1 VSVYLVSQNP
11 LDIPESVLRPL
22 GNRVQLSWSA
32 FTPKDQKAVKAGA
45 ETFRVNPTLN
55 VEKTIGELERARRA
69 WWSARSFALREGR
82 SGLSLLSSAPR

>member
-22 GNRVQLSWSA
+22 GNRAQLAWSA

-45 ETFRVNPTLN
+45 QTFRVNPTLN
-55 VEKTIGELERARRA
+55 VEKTIGELEVGGALVSFRDEKGTPGMVERA
-69 WWSARSFALREGR
+69 LVC
-82 SGLSLLSSAPR
+82 PP

>member
-1 VSVYLVSQNP
+1 M
-11 LDIPESVLRPL
+11 LRTL
-22 GNRVQLSWSA
+22 GNRVQLAWSA

-45 ETFRVNPTLN
+45 QTFRVNPTLN
-55 VEKTIGELERARRA
+55 VEKTIGELEVGEALVSVRDERARRA